1 VKLYVCWGTFN
12 VPGRRHPCRDALE
25 ALHDAGYRPEVVK
38 SYGFGA
44 FPSALNVTPGRREVK
59 QLTGQSWV
67 PVLVTDDGEAIH
79 QSNKIIA
86 WAAAHPAASSGRVGA
101 ADGH

>member
-1 VKLYVCWGTFN
+1 MKLYVCWGTFN
-12 VPGRRHPCRDALE
+12 VPARKHPCRDALD
-25 ALHDAGYRPEVVK
+25 ALQAAGYDPDVVK
-38 SYGFGA
+38 SYGFG
-44 FPSALNVTPGRREVK
+44 PLPDALNFAPGRREVK

-79 QSNKIIA
+79 ESKKIIA

-101 ADGH
+101 ADAH